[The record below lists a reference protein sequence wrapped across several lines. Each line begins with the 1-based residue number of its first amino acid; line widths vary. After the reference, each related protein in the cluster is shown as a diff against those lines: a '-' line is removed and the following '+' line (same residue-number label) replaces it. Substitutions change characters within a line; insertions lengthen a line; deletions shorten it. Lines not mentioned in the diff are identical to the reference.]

1 MKLIVGLGNPGR
13 EYENTRHN
21 VGFSVI
27 DNYITTKNLGSFK
40 LKFNGLFIKAKLFNE
55 DVIFLKP
62 QSYMNLSGEVVRKY
76 ADFYKINVDEENE
89 LAKEFGIM
97 NIPTLLFMRKGT
109 VLKKVVG
116 MSSKKELMKLLSEA
130 E

>member
-1 MKLIVGLGNPGR
+1 M
-13 EYENTRHN
+13 
-21 VGFSVI
+21 SVKKV
-27 DNYITTKNLGSFK
+27 TKSEFEE
-40 LKFNGLFIKAKLFNE
+40 IRNE
-55 DVIFLKP
+55 DKLAIVDF
-62 QSYMNLSGEVVRKY
+62 Y
-76 ADFYKINVDEENE
+76 ADWCGPCKMLAPLLEEIAGEYSYLDIYKINVDEENE

>member
-1 MKLIVGLGNPGR
+1 MIRYLKENEELSSVLGN
-13 EYENTRHN
+13 
-21 VGFSVI
+21 
-27 DNYITTKNLGSFK
+27 DITLVDF
-40 LKFNGLFIKAKLFNE
+40 
-55 DVIFLKP
+55 
-62 QSYMNLSGEVVRKY
+62 Y
-76 ADFYKINVDEENE
+76 ADWCGPCKMLAPLLEEIAGEYSYLDIYKINVDEENE

-130 E
+130 EYKNIKKA

>member
-1 MKLIVGLGNPGR
+1 MIKYLKN
-13 EYENTRHN
+13 EN
-21 VGFSVI
+21 FA
-27 DNYITTKNLGSFK
+27 DE
-40 LKFNGLFIKAKLFNE
+40 IKEGIILVDF
-55 DVIFLKP
+55 
-62 QSYMNLSGEVVRKY
+62 Y
-76 ADFYKINVDEENE
+76 ADWCGPCKMLAPLLEEIAGEYSYLDIYKINVDEENE